1 MTDERDEP
9 TIRERV
15 WFNWQ
20 QPASPLL
27 LGGTIDACGQPF
39 REFFGFPFFTS
50 IIYYRTLD
58 RDRGYQCSWLLRR
71 GEGEACGRL
80 LVDALSVPSF
90 QAHLDQAIEASFG
103 ALGAA
108 GVELSDLDL
117 ERLNDD
123 ELTARFEDFQ
133 RLFIDFYRIGAIT
146 EPVSWH
152 VERFFREFADDAE
165 GAAHLPRGWSSDRIE
180 AAAFMTDEE
189 SYTLE
194 IERSLVVVAEL
205 FDAANLQGAKGELV
219 ELASDW
225 EAMQRRHPGLAAAAS
240 QHAESYPWKANNYR
254 VAKAMGEAEVI
265 AEIQAMD
272 GAGSAQE
279 RLRSSIADTERRR
292 ASMSEDRARLL
303 AGCPPT
309 VRSALR
315 IGDRYGSGLADR
327 RKATML
333 PALQLIE
340 SIARELARRSGVDH
354 GLILNL
360 TPSEVGE
367 FARSPEAYRER
378 LERRREALV
387 LVQAPFPLD
396 NAEMAAR
403 LRIGAEGFR
412 LPRKDDTSLA
422 EGPEALVLLDR
433 IDATMGLFRHGKGDE
448 VSGSVIVWPQTGS
461 ILEGRCRVISDPR
474 TDRLEP
480 GEILIATSTTPDFMP
495 AIRNASALLVDQG
508 GTLSHAALT
517 SRELGKPCIIG
528 TAHASSVFRSGD
540 LLRLDFDAGTAIAIA
555 EPADGE

>member
-1 MTDERDEP
+1 VTDQRDES

-39 REFFGFPFFTS
+39 RDFFGFPFFTS

-58 RDRGYQCSWLLRR
+58 RDRGYQCSWLLRI

-90 QAHLDQAIEASFG
+90 QAHLDQAIEKSFG
-103 ALGAA
+103 ALGTA
-108 GVELSDLDL
+108 GEELSSLDL

-123 ELTARFEDFQ
+123 ELIGRFEDFQ

-146 EPVSWH
+146 EPVTWH
-152 VERFFREFADDAE
+152 VERLFREFADDAE
-165 GAAHLPRGWSSDRIE
+165 GAANLPQGWSGDRIE
-180 AAAFMTDEE
+180 AAAFMTSEE
-189 SYTLE
+189 PYALE
-194 IERSLVVVAEL
+194 IERSLAVVAEL
-205 FDAANLQGAKGELV
+205 FDEANSQGAGGDLV
-219 ELASDW
+219 ELAGDW
-225 EAMQRRHPGLAAAAS
+225 DAMQRRHPGLATAAS
-240 QHAESYPWKANNYR
+240 LHAESYPWKANNYR
-254 VAKAMGEAEVI
+254 VAKAIGEMEVI
-265 AEIQAMD
+265 AELQAMD
-272 GAGSAQE
+272 AESAQE
-279 RLRSSIADTERRR
+279 HLRSGIANTEGRR
-292 ASMSEDRARLL
+292 ASMSEDRARIL
-303 AGCPPT
+303 AACPPT

-333 PALQLIE
+333 PALQLID
-340 SIARELARRSGVDH
+340 SIARELARRSGVEH

-360 TPSEVGE
+360 TPGEMSEFV
-367 FARSPEAYRER
+367 RSPEAYRER

-396 NAEMAAR
+396 DAEMSAR

-422 EGPEALVLLDR
+422 EGPDALVLLDR

-448 VSGSVIVWPQTGS
+448 VSGTVIVRPQSGS

-474 TDRLEP
+474 IDRLEP
-480 GEILIATSTTPDFMP
+480 AEILIATSTTPDFMP

-528 TAHASSVFRSGD
+528 TVHASSVFRSGD
-540 LLRLDFDAGTAIAIA
+540 LLRLDFDACTAIAIA
-555 EPADGE
+555 ESADAE